1 MARKQVTA
9 LVLLSEDVLIFAV
22 PNTHT
27 ALLAASTE
35 LHEEKTSHYSTT
47 ENDTSYGYNI
57 TTFILNIPK
66 ISLPIIFAINQPQ
79 ILRSIPLLAVPQK

>member
-35 LHEEKTSHYSTT
+35 LHEVKTSHYSTT

-57 TTFILNIPK
+57 TTLILNIPK
-66 ISLPIIFAINQPQ
+66 ISLPIFAINQPQ